1 MLNNDFTRSDSRR
14 GHQCPFTS
22 VVILQKDLTGIVHA
36 CPVSDVNIIGSR
48 TYSVKGIS
56 KQLSSNVI
64 VLGGEDSST
73 PVQVTSVSSAKRVN
87 RVLCILITVGGILL
101 FTRHRRLI
109 GLAKAWAGY
118 LLLR

>member
-1 MLNNDFTRSDSRR
+1 M
-14 GHQCPFTS
+14 
-22 VVILQKDLTGIVHA
+22 
-36 CPVSDVNIIGSR
+36 
-48 TYSVKGIS
+48 KGVT

>member
-14 GHQCPFTS
+14 GHQCPFRS

-48 TYSVKGIS
+48 TYSVKGVS

-64 VLGGEDSST
+64 VPRGEESST
-73 PVQVTSVSSAKRVN
+73 PLQATNVSSAKRVN
-87 RVLCILITVGGILL
+87 KVLCVLLTVGGILL
-101 FTRHRRLI
+101 FTRHIRLI
-109 GLAKAWAGY
+109 GLVNKLGGD
-118 LLLR
+118 